1 METMN
6 ERLAALRHGLIVSC
20 QAAEGDPFHGPA
32 SMARFAR
39 AAADSGAAGIRANGE
54 EDIAAIR
61 AAVSI
66 PILGLHKEMQA
77 DGRIL
82 ITPRFEDAADLVR
95 AGADFVAL
103 DCTRRGQAFGAL
115 ERLRRVRTELGVPV
129 VADIARME
137 EALAAVEAGADAVAG
152 TMRGYTPETEGIR
165 RFEPEFIRALAQ
177 RVRVPVIAEGMIHAP
192 EQAAAALRAGAFA
205 VVVGKAI
212 TAPGHIAARFA
223 AAMDREAGRI
233 PERHIIGID
242 LGGTQTKF
250 GLVSSRTG
258 LLEQGSAA
266 TPAGG
271 RDVLL
276 AHLGRVAV
284 ECLERARGSGFRPSL
299 AGIATAGWVNP
310 GDGSVVYATE
320 NLPGWT
326 GTGIAAALH
335 PRLGIPVAVEN
346 DANALAVAERWFG
359 AGREVDN
366 FVCVT
371 LGTGVGGGCYVN
383 GRLNHGAHFFAN
395 AIGHVMVERDGLPCT
410 CGLRGCLEPYANSAA
425 LLRYGASGGYADAA
439 ALIHAASAGEE
450 PACRAIRTQAGY
462 LAAGLASIIHLLDPE
477 RIILSGG
484 LAQEN
489 PLLFQEL
496 EAALRGRVTA
506 WPRRR
511 LSLMASPLGYHGGVL
526 GAAACALEMFEAV

>member
-1 METMN
+1 MN
-6 ERLAALRHGLIVSC
+6 ERLAALRHGLMVSC
-20 QAAEGDPFHGPA
+20 QAADGDPFHGPA
-32 SMARFAR
+32 SMARFAQ
-39 AAADSGAAGIRANGE
+39 AAVESGAAGIRANGA

-61 AAVSI
+61 ATVSV

-82 ITPRFEDAADLVR
+82 ITPRFEYAAALVR

-115 ERLRRVRTELGVPV
+115 DRLRRVRAELGVPV
-129 VADIARME
+129 VADIARIE
-137 EALAAVEAGADAVAG
+137 EALAAVEAGADAVAS
-152 TMRGYTPETEGIR
+152 TMRGYSPETEDIR
-165 RFEPEFIRALAQ
+165 RFEPEFIRALAGQ
-177 RVRVPVIAEGMIHAP
+177 VRVPVIAEGMIHAP

-212 TAPGHIAARFA
+212 SAPGHITARFA
-223 AAMDREAGRI
+223 AAMDREAGRL
-233 PERHIIGID
+233 PERHIIGVD

-258 LLEQGSAA
+258 LVEQGSIA

-276 AHLGRVAV
+276 AHLERVAV
-284 ECLERARGSGFRPSL
+284 QALERARADGFRPSL

-310 GDGSVVYATE
+310 ADGSVVYATE

-326 GTGIAAALH
+326 GAGIAAALH

-359 AGREVDN
+359 AGRDVDN

-383 GRLNHGAHFFAN
+383 GRLHHGSHFFAN

-425 LLRYGASGGYADAA
+425 LLRYGASGGYADAGTLIRA
-439 ALIHAASAGEE
+439 AGAGEE
-450 PACRAIRTQAGY
+450 PARQAIRTQAGY

-489 PLLFQEL
+489 PLLFEEL
-496 EAALRGRVTA
+496 EIALRTRVTV
-506 WPRRR
+506 WPQRRI
-511 LSLMASPLGYHGGVL
+511 SLLASPLGYHGGVL